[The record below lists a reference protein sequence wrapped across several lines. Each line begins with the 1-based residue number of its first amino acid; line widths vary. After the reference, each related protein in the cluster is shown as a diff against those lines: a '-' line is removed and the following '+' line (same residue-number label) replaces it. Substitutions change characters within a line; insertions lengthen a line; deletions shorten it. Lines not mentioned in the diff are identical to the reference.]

1 MTTTNTTTIDT
12 PNGFASF
19 VRPGMREEAVQI
31 AEKIREITEQIR
43 NDIERAHKLCA
54 ESEAYVKAA
63 DESARA
69 AGITEVHPIDGALD
83 FVAALTGGAELH
95 AALAELMELADPD

>member
-1 MTTTNTTTIDT
+1 MTTMTTTDT

-19 VRPGMREEAVQI
+19 VRPDMRAEAVQI
-31 AEKIREITEQIR
+31 AKQIRETTERIR
-43 NDIERAHKLCA
+43 ADIERGHKLCA

-63 DESARA
+63 NESARA
-69 AGITEVHPIDGALD
+69 AGITEVQPIDGALD
-83 FVAALTGGAELH
+83 FVAALTGGTELH